1 MIETRQVTRLDRSLK
16 CWVNCADM
24 AGASKCLPHPRP
36 LPGSA
41 RQCSYLSCHHW
52 KQNKAYPGIAP
63 ALGRGSICKSNPGM
77 GKRRTST
84 PSSKKWPE
92 GPLFRAGKAGVL
104 PFFFFLITSRLP
116 VKFCL
121 LSNRIWKSAP
131 LLLGGE
137 GKIPERVL
145 NLWIQNW

>member
-52 KQNKAYPGIAP
+52 KQNKAYLELLLHWGGDPYASLIQEW
-63 ALGRGSICKSNPGM
+63 GR
-77 GKRRTST
+77 
-84 PSSKKWPE
+84 E
-92 GPLFRAGKAGVL
+92 GPVRLL
-104 PFFFFLITSRLP
+104 PRNDQKGHCSGQERLECCHFFFFLITSRLP